1 MIASLSGIVSHK
13 YDSRVIVDVR
23 GVGYEVRLTTR
34 GYRELPPAG
43 EKCSFFI
50 HTNVR
55 EDDITLYGFADIEE
69 KNFFLLLN
77 KVSGVGP
84 KLALTILSALPT
96 PELCRAISTKNLSH
110 LTALPGIGKKTAQ
123 RLCMELHDKLSDFEH
138 LLIEDGIRH
147 NDLHTTQGGE
157 LADAASAL
165 VNLGYQPNIAHQA
178 LTAVNKK
185 FGDQTKVL
193 KVEELIREALKVLA

>member
-13 YDSRVIVDVR
+13 YDSRVIIDVR
-23 GVGYEVRLTTR
+23 GVGYEVRLTSR

-55 EDDITLYGFADIEE
+55 EDNITLYGFADLEE
-69 KNFFLLLN
+69 KKFFLLLN

-84 KLALTILSALPT
+84 KLALNILSALST
-96 PELCRAISTKNLSH
+96 PELYRAISSKNLSH
-110 LTALPGIGKKTAQ
+110 LTSLPGIGKKTAQ

-138 LLIEDGIRH
+138 LLIENGARH
-147 NDLHTTQGGE
+147 NDLYSQGGE

-165 VNLGYQPNIAHQA
+165 VNLGYQEHVALQA
-178 LTAVNKK
+178 LASVGKK
-185 FGDQTKVL
+185 FGDQTKEL
-193 KVEELIREALKVLA
+193 KVEELIRQALKVLA